1 LAILLLR
8 IIICYFFYR
17 DIVFIGKGKTGIS
30 CNYAYYLSE
39 KGESGR
45 RGGEEK
51 NHTGGTYLLFFATLQ
66 VAAAPK
72 E

>member
-1 LAILLLR
+1 
-8 IIICYFFYR
+8 
-17 DIVFIGKGKTGIS
+17 VFIGKGKTGIS